1 MAFKTSS
8 SVKLPA
14 LSFCLLAWPVLL
26 RAQAPETASSDDFAC
41 SYFGTRTSAYG
52 PCDIHTFR
60 SNSHAEQVIDN
71 ILRHAGM
78 GYGPRKFMAV
88 ECPNV
93 DNCYAARIKGV
104 QYIVYDNKFLKQ
116 VEDWTHTDWAAISI
130 MAHEVAHHLYGHTAD
145 HRGPRPENEK
155 QADYFSGFVL
165 HNLGASLPEAQSA
178 IRMLTTD
185 QPSATHPPRNERL
198 RVIENGWRDAEA
210 LYPRS
215 GRFMTPPVAS
225 NVDKRP
231 NLGDDVDNSEDL
243 STNSTMNRQSD
254 SNSRGAGMK
263 EIGCISGDCTSGE
276 GVFVHVSGERYE
288 GDWSGGKRDGWGV
301 HFYGNGKKRYEGQYV
316 AGKRQGK
323 GIYYFPNGDR
333 YVGEFQ
339 NDHLNGKGTY
349 YYANGDRY
357 NGMFRNDRRNGR
369 GTYVYANGRQEVS
382 YYRDDAKTKEAQET
396 DE

>member
-1 MAFKTSS
+1 M
-8 SVKLPA
+8 KLPA
-14 LSFCLLAWPVLL
+14 YLLLLLAWPVAL
-26 RAQAPETASSDDFAC
+26 RAQAPESSSDGDFEC
-41 SYFGTRTSAYG
+41 NYFGTRTASVYG

-60 SNSHAEQVIDN
+60 SNGHAEEVIDN
-71 ILRHAGM
+71 ILKHAGM

-116 VEDWTHTDWAAISI
+116 VEDWTRTDWAAISI
-130 MAHEVAHHLYGHTAD
+130 MAHEIAHHLYGHTAD
-145 HRGPRPENEK
+145 RRGPRPENEK

-165 HNLGASLPEAQSA
+165 HNLGASLLESQTA

-185 QPSATHPPRNERL
+185 QPSATHPPRSERL
-198 RVIENGWRDAEA
+198 RVIENGWRDAES

-215 GRFMTPPVAS
+215 SRSQPPIVAS
-225 NVDKRP
+225 SVDNHPDFGGNVDKSR
-231 NLGDDVDNSEDL
+231 EL
-243 STNSTMNRQSD
+243 STKSS
-254 SNSRGAGMK
+254 SNAPARNGPLK
-263 EIGCISGDCTSGE
+263 EIGCLSGDCTDGE

-288 GDWSGGKRDGWGV
+288 GGWSEGKRDGWGV

-316 AGKRQGK
+316 SGKRQGK
-323 GIYYFPNGDR
+323 GIYHFQNGDR
-333 YVGEFQ
+333 YVGSFF

-357 NGMFRNDRRNGR
+357 VGLFRNDKRDGR

-382 YYRDDAKTKEAQET
+382 YYHDDSQLNLAAET
-396 DE
+396 GK